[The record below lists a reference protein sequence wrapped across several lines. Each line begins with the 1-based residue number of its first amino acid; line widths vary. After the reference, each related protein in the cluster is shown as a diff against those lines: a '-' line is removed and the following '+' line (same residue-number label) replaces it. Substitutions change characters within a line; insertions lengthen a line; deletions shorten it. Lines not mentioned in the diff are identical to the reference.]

1 MNEADIIKGCLKGS
15 RESQKALYEHFY
27 GAMYGLCLR
36 YAKNAAEAKE
46 MVHEGFLNVFN
57 DLKNHKPNEPLD
69 AWVKN
74 IMIHSAID
82 YLRKNKEN
90 MIVSTVHANKVAAPA
105 PKPAEPI
112 TEDQLLA
119 AADKETILKAVQE
132 LAPAYRKVY
141 NLNLIEGFP
150 HKKIAE
156 ILNISEETSEI
167 TLDKAK
173 FYLQQNIKQL
183 ITKSDGKQN
192 G

>member
-27 GAMYGLCLR
+27 ATMYGLCLR

-46 MVHEGFLNVFN
+46 MVHEGFLKVFTE
-57 DLKNHKPNEPLD
+57 LKNHKPSEPLD
-69 AWVKN
+69 GWIKN
-74 IMIHSAID
+74 IMINASID

-90 MIVSTVHANKVAAPA
+90 MIVSTVHANKLATPG
-105 PKPAEPI
+105 PKSAGI
-112 TEDQLLA
+112 SEDEMLA
-119 AADKETILKAVQE
+119 SADKEIILKAVQE
-132 LAPAYRKVY
+132 LAPAYRKVF

-167 TLDKAK
+167 TMDKAK

-183 ITKSDGKQN
+183 INKSDGKQN

>member
-27 GAMYGLCLR
+27 GMMYGLCLR
-36 YAKNAAEAKE
+36 YAKNVAEAKE
-46 MVHEGFLNVFN
+46 MVHEGFFKVFTE
-57 DLKNHKPNEPLD
+57 LKNHKPNEPLD
-69 AWVKN
+69 AWIKN
-74 IMIHSAID
+74 RMIHASID

-90 MIVSTVHANKVAAPA
+90 MIVSTVHANKVTTPEPRPA
-105 PKPAEPI
+105 GAISEN
-112 TEDQLLA
+112 EMLA
-119 AADKETILKAVQE
+119 NADKEIIMKAVQY
-132 LAPAYRKVY
+132 LAPAYRKVF

-167 TLDKAK
+167 TLDKAR

-183 ITKSDGKQN
+183 INKSDGKQN